1 MVEEKREK
9 LKVGK
14 RFNSL
19 FMKWAADVRLRTL
32 ELKTKLKHQEKFH
45 CLEEQS
51 QGKVCLT

>member
-19 FMKWAADVRLRTL
+19 FMKWAPDVRLKVVVQ
-32 ELKTKLKHQEKFH
+32 LKNQVKTSGKFFIVWLKPCEKF
-45 CLEEQS
+45 
-51 QGKVCLT
+51 V